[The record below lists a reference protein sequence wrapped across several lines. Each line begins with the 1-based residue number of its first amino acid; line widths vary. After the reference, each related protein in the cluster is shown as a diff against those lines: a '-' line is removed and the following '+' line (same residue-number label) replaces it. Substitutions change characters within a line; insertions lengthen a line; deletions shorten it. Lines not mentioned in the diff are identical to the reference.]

1 MVIVSFAQDN
11 YKAAVFVYR
20 ADGASCVSAQQDMAA
35 SDAFDFYTQAIGYF
49 RFAIQEMDCRSIEI
63 EVRRG
68 EELVQ
73 IAEITR
79 D

>member
-1 MVIVSFAQDN
+1 MVIISFAEEN
-11 YKAAVFVYR
+11 YRVAVYSHSSE
-20 ADGASCVSAQQDMAA
+20 GASVVAATNDMAA
-35 SDAFDFYTQAIGYF
+35 SDAFDYYTQAVGYF
-49 RFAIQEMDCRSIEI
+49 RFAIQEMNCRSIEV

-68 EELVQ
+68 GELVQ